1 MQDECD
7 LCRNDSAVLDFNQVC
22 CRVRFVLGLPAR
34 EMRAEWLERWRNKD
48 GERMSGEIEREVRE
62 RWGRR

>member
-7 LCRNDSAVLDFNQVC
+7 LCRNDSAVFEFNRVC

-34 EMRAEWLERWRNKD
+34 EMRAEWLERWRKKD
-48 GERMSGEIEREVRE
+48 GERMASEIEREVRT

>member
-7 LCRNDSAVLDFNQVC
+7 LCRNDSAVFEFNRVC
-22 CRVRFVLGLPAR
+22 CRVRFVLGLPDR
-34 EMRAEWLERWRNKD
+34 EMQAEWFERWRRKD
-48 GERMSGEIEREVRE
+48 GEKVASEIALEVRE